1 MTERILLREDDAT
14 RLERLLDTSG
24 KLRDAVPIAALREEL
39 DRADIVDAASMPA
52 DVVGIGSRVRF
63 VDEEMTQEQET
74 ILTWPADAD
83 PAQGRISILAPIGS
97 ALLGLRI
104 GQSIEWPMPN
114 GYTRRLRVTDVR

>member
-1 MTERILLREDDAT
+1 MEGILLREDDAA
-14 RLERLLDTSG
+14 RLEGLLDTSG
-24 KLRDAVPIAALREEL
+24 RLRDAVTIAALREEL

-52 DVVGIGSRVRF
+52 DVVAIGSRVRF
-63 VDEEMTQEQET
+63 VDEETNQERET
-74 ILTWPADAD
+74 ILTWPADAN

-114 GYTRRLRVTDVR
+114 GYTRRLRVTDVQ

>member
-1 MTERILLREDDAT
+1 VA
-14 RLERLLDTSG
+14 
-24 KLRDAVPIAALREEL
+24 IAALREEL

-52 DVVGIGSRVRF
+52 DVVAIGSRVRF
-63 VDEEMTQEQET
+63 VDEETTQEQET
-74 ILTWPADAD
+74 TLTWPADAN
-83 PAQGRISILAPIGS
+83 PAQGRVSILAPIGS